1 LQGEQ
6 GKMGEVK
13 EKRMTWKDIVPASV
27 AGVLTVAMVVLT
39 ICLYYNEAGL
49 DWLLYIGW
57 AILAVGIVLIMT
69 PAAVLRRKGGVPEG
83 KSWVNTT
90 VVVSGGPYALVRH
103 PLYVGW
109 MIIMFA
115 LILISQHWI
124 TAILGIVA
132 MAICYPDIPKEDR
145 SNVEKFGDEYKRYQ
159 EAVPMANPVLGVIR
173 LLRRRT
179 RS

>member
-1 LQGEQ
+1 
-6 GKMGEVK
+6 MSEVK
-13 EKRMTWKDIVPASV
+13 EERMTWKDIVPASV
-27 AGVLTVAMVVLT
+27 AGVLTVAMIVLT
-39 ICLYYNEAGL
+39 ICFYHNEAGL
-49 DWLLYIGW
+49 DWLLFIGW
-57 AILAVGIVLIMT
+57 AILAGGFFLTIT

-90 VVVSGGPYALVRH
+90 VVVSGGPYAIVRH

-109 MIIMFA
+109 MIMQLA

-132 MAICYPDIPKEDR
+132 MAICYLDIRKEDR
-145 SNVEKFGDEYKRYQ
+145 SNIGKFGDEYKRYQ
-159 EAVPMANPVLGVIR
+159 GAVPMTNPVLGVIR
-173 LLRRRT
+173 LLRRRM